1 MLSVPALPASPTHP
15 HDQEGRSVCGP
26 QVPSSLS
33 SRSKGQGCR
42 GVWGPYLP
50 NPAFYSTYSRPM
62 ADTYMPQPLPLP
74 QLSGCKRSPACLLH
88 RDQVVYLSAPLARL
102 LPYPAHA
109 PPPSTSTEAKENL
122 PGRALLPTACF
133 EASLQM
139 GWEGTGIWQWMSTGV
154 FGCHTWR
161 RFSWR
166 LEARDVIKHPTMHK
180 PTPTTKN
187 YLAQCVR
194 VWIYNNLRMKGLFKS
209 KLPRLRDADVRHLLL
224 HTWGWISPISWQWSF
239 LL

>member
-139 GWEGTGIWQWMSTGV
+139 G
-154 FGCHTWR
+154 
-161 RFSWR
+161 
-166 LEARDVIKHPTMHK
+166 
-180 PTPTTKN
+180 
-187 YLAQCVR
+187 
-194 VWIYNNLRMKGLFKS
+194 
-209 KLPRLRDADVRHLLL
+209 
-224 HTWGWISPISWQWSF
+224 
-239 LL
+239 